1 MFRFL
6 PLCLYRGI
14 KQNMAKPLLKKLA
27 GFIEGEA
34 SLADKRSK
42 RSPGRLAMIGDGET
56 SVWRLWISKDDVAT
70 SLVVDLKTNL
80 LESPEAT

>member
-1 MFRFL
+1 MTSFGLSTSIELYRENICMFRFL

-42 RSPGRLAMIGDGET
+42 RSPG
-56 SVWRLWISKDDVAT
+56 
-70 SLVVDLKTNL
+70 TNL
-80 LESPEAT
+80 AKIPVTYMAG